1 MVSFQI
7 IAVRGGNYKSDI
19 AIDDIDLQRGP
30 CFNQIFRRSDN
41 TYIFANGTVVSND
54 QVASKVQVP
63 NKDLKSPGRKKKMM
77 KKAPAKNKKNQKVG
91 KKVGLKMGK
100 KRMGKK
106 IKKG

>member
-54 QVASKVQVP
+54 VVASEVSVP
-63 NKDLKSPGRKKKMM
+63 KSPGKKKKMM
-77 KKAPAKNKKNQKVG
+77 KKAPAKKQKKPKVG
-91 KKVGLKMGK
+91 KKVGIKMGK